1 MNLDRRKTREK
12 ASAQKDMVQH
22 LRPTVVDNAE
32 PAVRGDCPIRHHQG
46 PVSKMSVSGIV
57 FGSYHDPEWGFMV
70 LGIEIPANRNER
82 MAVRI
87 KQVVNRKAEFQ
98 RLGASL

>member
-1 MNLDRRKTREK
+1 
-12 ASAQKDMVQH
+12 
-22 LRPTVVDNAE
+22 
-32 PAVRGDCPIRHHQG
+32 
-46 PVSKMSVSGIV
+46 MSVSGIV